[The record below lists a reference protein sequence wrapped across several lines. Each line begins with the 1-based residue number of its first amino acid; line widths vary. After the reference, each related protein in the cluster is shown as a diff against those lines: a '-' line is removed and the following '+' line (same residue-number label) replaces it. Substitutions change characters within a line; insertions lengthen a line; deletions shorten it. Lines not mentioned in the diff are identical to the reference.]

1 MSRCRFIFF
10 TFSILSRSFPVQC
23 VLWPWYRPRK
33 WAGWRWSPTAL
44 HWWFPA
50 SCRCWPNAWGRLD
63 GLAGREPGGPSC
75 WGSTCITRCLH
86 AGYTGFCFFF
96 TAKLVG
102 ANPHA
107 SPTRPDS
114 HSNGTHAG
122 SASTVGDAES
132 LVQVKMRHVRA
143 VVCWPAQS
151 HLMGSEGELEK
162 NRWPIVKMWYF
173 SFCIRTGLL
182 TFWSITVGI
191 ACAKFC

>member
-1 MSRCRFIFF
+1 MALEPHGAALMVPSELPLLTECMG
-10 TFSILSRSFPVQC
+10 TTGWLG
-23 VLWPWYRPRK
+23 RK
-33 WAGWRWSPTAL
+33 GARWAFLLGQHMHHKVP
-44 HWWFPA
+44 
-50 SCRCWPNAWGRLD
+50 SCR
-63 GLAGREPGGPSC
+63 
-75 WGSTCITRCLH
+75 LH
-86 AGYTGFCFFF
+86 RVLFFF

-162 NRWPIVKMWYF
+162 NR
-173 SFCIRTGLL
+173 
-182 TFWSITVGI
+182 
-191 ACAKFC
+191 